1 VNYTSD
7 PSQYAGQVIQAMVIW
22 AINDALWGIRNLMH
36 SFGDATE
43 PDFTTLVPIYN
54 RVLAISLLILAAV
67 VAFGI
72 IERIFGGQHGLGWA
86 VIPRVVVC
94 VFFAYSGLAI
104 VRYATVNAALLGHA
118 WDKELSAANPHVVVS
133 AGSVDVSQVH
143 LNVVALILM
152 ALLISFLALVVYLEL
167 IVRAAL
173 VLTIT
178 AFVPLVCVLAIWPRM
193 AGGALHLA
201 EFVVGL
207 LLSKFVVATAF
218 VVGLTLLLPAVLGQ
232 APHDGKADWM
242 ASGFAVLLI
251 TAVAPIALFQG
262 IKFAHGTAGKV
273 TRDLGGMAIGMT
285 PFGTMGRLLP
295 LAAIPVARRT
305 KNLISSQFKPSLDRI
320 KPGLDRVRT
329 RLQSRP

>member
-1 VNYTSD
+1 MSPSSD
-7 PSQYAGQVIQAMVIW
+7 YYSQYANQIVQAITAW
-22 AINDALWGIRNLMH
+22 AIKDALWGISNLMH

-43 PDFTTLVPIYN
+43 PDFVALVPVYN
-54 RVLAISLLILAAV
+54 RVLAISLLILGAV

-72 IERIFGGQHGLGWA
+72 IERVFGGQLGLGLA

-94 VFFAYSGLAI
+94 VFFAYSSLAI
-104 VRYATVNAALLGHA
+104 VQYATVHAALLGHA
-118 WDKELSAANPHVVVS
+118 WDKELGAANPNAVVS
-133 AGSVDVSQVH
+133 AGSVDLSQVH
-143 LNVVALILM
+143 LNVVALIIM

-193 AGGALHLA
+193 AGGAVHLA
-201 EFVVGL
+201 EFVIGL

-218 VVGLTLLLPAVLGQ
+218 VVGLSLLLPAVLGE
-232 APHDGKADWM
+232 APNNGKADWM

-251 TAVAPIALFQG
+251 TAVAPVALFQG
-262 IKFAHGTAGKV
+262 VKLAHGTAGKV

-285 PFGTMGRLLP
+285 PFGALARLGP
-295 LAAIPVARRT
+295 LAAKPGVTRAKSRV
-305 KNLISSQFKPSLDRI
+305 SSLLKPSLDQI
-320 KPGLDRVRT
+320 RT
-329 RLQSRP
+329 RIRPRP

>member
-1 VNYTSD
+1 VKPSTD
-7 PSQYAGQVIQAMVIW
+7 PYVQQFVHAITAW
-22 AINDALWGIRNLMH
+22 AIQDALWGIQNLVH

-43 PDFTTLVPIYN
+43 PDFTALVPVYN
-54 RVLAISLLILAAV
+54 RVLAISLVVLGAV

-72 IERIFGGQHGLGWA
+72 IERILGGQLGVGLA
-86 VIPRVVVC
+86 VVPRVVGC
-94 VFFAYSGLAI
+94 VFFAYSGLGI
-104 VRYATVNAALLGHA
+104 VQYATVHAALLSHA
-118 WDKELSAANPHVVVS
+118 WDKDLAPAMASTP
-133 AGSVDVSQVH
+133 AGTGNLDASQIH

-173 VLTIT
+173 VLTVT

-218 VVGLTLLLPAVLGQ
+218 VIGLSLLLPAVLDQ
-232 APHDGKADWM
+232 APKNGKADWL

-251 TAVAPIALFQG
+251 TAISPVAIFAG
-262 IKFAHGTAGKV
+262 IKFAHGSAGNV
-273 TRDLGGMAIGMT
+273 ARSWGGMALATVPLGSAARKASSYVQ
-285 PFGTMGRLLP
+285 PLLGPARLRALRM
-295 LAAIPVARRT
+295 AQAGV
-305 KNLISSQFKPSLDRI
+305 QRI
-320 KPGLDRVRT
+320 KR
-329 RLQSRP
+329 SRP

>member
-1 VNYTSD
+1 VNPVPDTYSGYA
-7 PSQYAGQVIQAMVIW
+7 SQIVQAITAW
-22 AINDALWGIRNLMH
+22 AIKDALWGITNLMH

-43 PDFTTLVPIYN
+43 PDFVALAPVYN
-54 RVLAISLLILAAV
+54 RVLAISLLVLGAV

-72 IERIFGGQHGLGWA
+72 VERIFGGQLGIGLS
-86 VIPRVVVC
+86 VIPRVVAC

-118 WDKELSAANPHVVVS
+118 WDKELSAANPNAVVS
-133 AGSVDVSQVH
+133 AGSVDPSQIH

-193 AGGALHLA
+193 AGGAVHLA
-201 EFVVGL
+201 EFVIGL

-218 VVGLTLLLPAVLGQ
+218 VVGLSLLLPAVVGQ
-232 APHDGKADWM
+232 APADGKADWM

-251 TAVAPIALFQG
+251 TAVAPVALFQG
-262 IKFAHGTAGKV
+262 IRFAHGTAGKV

-285 PFGTMGRLLP
+285 PFGTLARALP
-295 LAAIPVARRT
+295 LAAIPVATRAKTRALS
-305 KNLISSQFKPSLDRI
+305 LIKPSLDQI
-320 KPGLDRVRT
+320 RT
-329 RLQSRP
+329 RLRPRP

>member
-1 VNYTSD
+1 MNPTSPDITQYTSQIVN
-7 PSQYAGQVIQAMVIW
+7 SIVAW
-22 AINDALWGIRNLMH
+22 AISDALAGIRNLMH

-43 PDFTTLVPIYN
+43 PDFTALVPVYN
-54 RVLAISLLILAAV
+54 RVLAISLLILGAV
-67 VAFGI
+67 VAFAI
-72 IERIFGGQHGLGWA
+72 IERICGGQHGLGLG
-86 VIPRVVVC
+86 VIPRVVGC

-118 WDKELSAANPHVVVS
+118 WDKELSAANPGAIVPT
-133 AGSVDVSQVH
+133 AGSVDPSQLHVS
-143 LNVVALILM
+143 AAGLIFM

-173 VLTIT
+173 VLTVT

-193 AGGALHLA
+193 AGGAVHLA

-218 VVGLTLLLPAVLGQ
+218 VVGLSLLLPGVLGT

-262 IKFAHGTAGKV
+262 IRFAHGEAGQV
-273 TRDLGGMAIGMT
+273 TRDLGGMALGVL
-285 PFGTMGRLLP
+285 PFAGAARRAGVLLGP
-295 LAAIPVARRT
+295 LAAAARKRGSPALDSAQRVAREV
-305 KNLISSQFKPSLDRI
+305 LE
-320 KPGLDRVRT
+320 RVKR
-329 RLQSRP
+329 

>member
-1 VNYTSD
+1 MNPSSD
-7 PSQYAGQVIQAMVIW
+7 PYAGYADQIVQAITQW
-22 AINDALWGIRNLMH
+22 AIKDALWGISNLMH

-43 PDFTTLVPIYN
+43 PDFVALVPIYN
-54 RVLAISLLILAAV
+54 RVLAIALLVLGAV

-72 IERIFGGQHGLGWA
+72 IERICGGELGLDLK
-86 VIPRVVVC
+86 VVPRVIAC

-104 VRYATVNAALLGHA
+104 VQYATVHAALLGHA
-118 WDKELSAANPHVVVS
+118 WDKELSHANAHALV
-133 AGSVDVSQVH
+133 ATGSLDLSHVH
-143 LNVVALILM
+143 LNVVALIFT

-201 EFVVGL
+201 EFVIGL

-218 VVGLTLLLPAVLGQ
+218 MVGLSLLLPGVLGI
-232 APHDGKADWM
+232 APNDGKADWM

-251 TAVAPIALFQG
+251 TAISPIAIFQG
-262 IKFAHGTAGKV
+262 IKFAHGTAGTVARGWGGTAAYALPIGAV
-273 TRDLGGMAIGMT
+273 TRRASGLLAPWMGAARGRAAGAIGA
-285 PFGTMGRLLP
+285 GLQRL
-295 LAAIPVARRT
+295 RR
-305 KNLISSQFKPSLDRI
+305 LR
-320 KPGLDRVRT
+320 GAGG
-329 RLQSRP
+329 